1 MARGYHNCADGS
13 DGKLYGWGFGY
24 YGQSDGDQYSGMK
37 AVEVP
42 APEGV
47 TLSGASAGALHTCAE
62 GSDGKLYCWGE
73 NLDGQLGN
81 GTTTRRFTAVEV
93 QAPEG
98 VTLSGVVTGG
108 HHTCASGSD
117 GKLYCWG
124 HNPDGQTR

>member
-1 MARGYHNCADGS
+1 M
-13 DGKLYGWGFGY
+13 
-24 YGQSDGDQYSGMK
+24 
-37 AVEVP
+37 
-42 APEGV
+42 

-73 NLDGQLGN
+73 NLDGQLGD
-81 GTTTRRFTAVEV
+81 GTDTQRFTAVEV

-98 VTLSGVVTGG
+98 VTLSGVVAGG

-124 HNPDGQTR
+124 RNPNGQLGDGTTTTSWTPVAVQAPEGVTLSGASGGQNYTCAYGSDGKVYC